1 MSMNSLN
8 IITANDMYIE
18 CRSMSSVYSVSPPW
32 ACMSYASVLTTRNQ
46 INRLSSTSQ
55 VMAWNVWPGFPC
67 AVNEE
72 LQILR
77 TQNDMHFVSKRRFP
91 SCPVMRRLGGA
102 AWWCN
107 LRSLGSFPPHSLE
120 LVPVTQR
127 PGLWRHGA
135 TLLFNRVKE
144 YSSNV
149 FQSKLYTCN

>member
-1 MSMNSLN
+1 
-8 IITANDMYIE
+8 
-18 CRSMSSVYSVSPPW
+18 MSSVYSVSPPW

-107 LRSLGSFPPHSLE
+107 LRSLGSFPPLSLE

-135 TLLFNRVKE
+135 TPYNN
-144 YSSNV
+144 YSIGLKNTLQMSAN
-149 FQSKLYTCN
+149 QNCTLATRAKWD

>member
-1 MSMNSLN
+1 MIYNLMSMNSLDV
-8 IITANDMYIE
+8 ITAIDMYIK
-18 CRSMSSVYSVSPPW
+18 CRSIFPSSNVIRVYSVSPPW

-91 SCPVMRRLGGA
+91 SCPVMRLLQEGGA

-107 LRSLGSFPPHSLE
+107 LRSLGSFPPLSLE

-135 TLLFNRVKE
+135 TLLP
-144 YSSNV
+144 
-149 FQSKLYTCN
+149 

>member
-1 MSMNSLN
+1 
-8 IITANDMYIE
+8 
-18 CRSMSSVYSVSPPW
+18 MSSVYSVSPPW

-46 INRLSSTSQ
+46 INRLSSASQ

-127 PGLWRHGA
+127 PGLGGGSSDVILLYYTIGLKN
-135 TLLFNRVKE
+135 TLQINVCQFSGLASLGWALL
-144 YSSNV
+144 SSNHGG
-149 FQSKLYTCN
+149 